1 MTKKRKITSVETG
14 IAEAIKILKDQ
25 GVADVTKKSASF
37 LRKCSD
43 PDLEQQIQHKDSIA
57 IDLACIEK
65 GRVPP
70 MLLAHQSMLDKKMES
85 IKRDY
90 ASVSDTIMKLTVR
103 LGKLVDVT
111 NKSLHPESEGGQFI
125 SKEESEEI
133 LNAIKSLEEK
143 ILKLKLSVK
152 E

>member
-1 MTKKRKITSVETG
+1 
-14 IAEAIKILKDQ
+14 
-25 GVADVTKKSASF
+25 
-37 LRKCSD
+37 
-43 PDLEQQIQHKDSIA
+43 
-57 IDLACIEK
+57 
-65 GRVPP
+65 
-70 MLLAHQSMLDKKMES
+70 
-85 IKRDY
+85 
-90 ASVSDTIMKLTVR
+90 MKLTVR

-111 NKSLHPESEGGQFI
+111 NKSLHPESEGGQLI